1 MDDLVAAAR
10 RSPGLPS
17 WWKLGVHDRPFLE
30 GLAKHGINRQD
41 LIVGDEDLPFA
52 KISQTLTILRQEF
65 REKKAAEDAAAAER
79 GEMEIDQPSITANG
93 DMKPEL
99 TIDSIKEQKEQTPV
113 ITSEAMDGV
122 VAEQNPETAVSEDQ
136 PKVESSS
143 AEIVMGGLEDDAS
156 KLNGDVTLPL
166 ADHMAPDTNVDQVNG
181 SAMEITHNTLK
192 EEAPAADVGNT
203 ALLKT
208 ENDDGSPSTK
218 DLTEQTPE
226 TKAEEGSSAL
236 PAPKVPAAPAEP
248 EEFVWPKEAVVLRR
262 MDHLIDIVLNPKPAT
277 KKKLLRN
284 QAAQL
289 ALNNSLAASKNK
301 KGVDEVDYSDSDRT
315 EDDREH
321 PMTAS
326 SVPAS
331 PASQSK
337 KRSRTSTKESK
348 QLVTIEGEGDST
360 PGVKKTGLKLTIKLG
375 KMPSKKETKKEV
387 KKEPKEKKKRK
398 QPAAVQEPEP
408 MEDIGGSSGS
418 DTDEMMALASKQVE
432 YLQRKIL
439 ERKKSKSGK
448 PSSSSKA
455 SPKPYSAPSSSS
467 HQRKP
472 STASLKRHRR
482 HRSSSSGTGSSS
494 SGSSSSS
501 SGSSSSGSSSGSNSD
516 SDSSRSRSR
525 SPSYSDSDSDSDA
538 RRRRRDRKS
547 KHKKSRPSS
556 LSSMR
561 KRDRTPD
568 RHRERER
575 ERDRDRSRDRDR
587 ERERERER
595 DRQRRDRDRVN
606 SSSSSSKARQRH
618 QTYNGG
624 MESYHGDASASA
636 SPMSIVSRNVTGLKL
651 SSASSTPHYK
661 RKVSTPRS
669 DEGSSYPSSE
679 VMSQGGGYDQAYHPQ
694 PSSHHQGHEDGDD
707 HRDEDDYDEEDEDEE
722 EAYRKR
728 AKA

>member
-1 MDDLVAAAR
+1 
-10 RSPGLPS
+10 
-17 WWKLGVHDRPFLE
+17 
-30 GLAKHGINRQD
+30 
-41 LIVGDEDLPFA
+41 
-52 KISQTLTILRQEF
+52 LRQEF
-65 REKKAAEDAAAAER
+65 KEKKEAEAAAAAER
-79 GEMEIDQPSITANG
+79 GEMEIDQPSVTANG
-93 DMKPEL
+93 DVKPEL
-99 TIDSIKEQKEQTPV
+99 TVDGIKKEQTPV
-113 ITSEAMDGV
+113 MASEAMDGI
-122 VAEQNPETAVSEDQ
+122 VAEQSPETAVFVDQ
-136 PKVESSS
+136 PKVESTS
-143 AEIVMGGLEDDAS
+143 AEIVMGGLEDDAP
-156 KLNGDVTLPL
+156 KVNGGVTLPL
-166 ADHMAPDTNVDQVNG
+166 ADHVAPDTNVDQVNG
-181 SAMEITHNTLK
+181 SAMEITHETVK
-192 EEAPAADVGNT
+192 EEATAADTDDT
-203 ALLKT
+203 ALSKT
-208 ENDDGSPSTK
+208 GHDDGSANTQ
-218 DLTEQTPE
+218 DLTAQTLE
-226 TKAEEGSSAL
+226 TKAEEGSIAL
-236 PAPKVPAAPAEP
+236 PAPKAPAAPAEP

-301 KGVDEVDYSDSDRT
+301 KKGADEGDYSDSDRT
-315 EDDREH
+315 EDDREY

-337 KRSRTSTKESK
+337 KRSRKSTKESK
-348 QLVTIEGEGDST
+348 QLVTIEGEGDNT

-375 KMPSKKETKKEV
+375 KMPTKKETKKEV

-398 QPAAVQEPEP
+398 QQAPVQEPEP
-408 MEDIGGSSGS
+408 MEDVGGSSGS

-448 PSSSSKA
+448 SSSSSKA
-455 SPKPYSAPSSSS
+455 TPKPYSSPSSS

-472 STASLKRHRR
+472 STAPVKRHRR
-482 HRSSSSGTGSSS
+482 HRSSSSG

-501 SGSSSSGSSSGSNSD
+501 GSGSSSSGSSSGSSSDSNSD

-538 RRRRRDRKS
+538 RHRRRDRKS

-556 LSSMR
+556 SSSMR

-587 ERERERER
+587 EREREREH
-595 DRQRRDRDRVN
+595 DRHRRDRDRVN

-651 SSASSTPHYK
+651 SSSSSTPHHK

-669 DEGSSYPSSE
+669 DEGSSYPGSE
-679 VMSQGGGYDQAYHPQ
+679 VMSQGGGAYDQTYRHQA
-694 PSSHHQGHEDGDD
+694 SSHLQSHESGDD
-707 HRDEDDYDEEDEDEE
+707 HRDEDDYDEEDKEEE

-728 AKA
+728 ARA